1 MSNEWSQGYA
11 EHLSEL
17 AKQVGGKVEVNA
29 GVWQVIHKDSGQIA
43 YTSTS
48 PRNVAGWLAGQRDS
62 GQPIQ
67 APPPRRGRKPGAAK
81 KSARKAAKKS
91 ARKAATKTGE

>member
-1 MSNEWSQGYA
+1 MSQEWEHGYA

-17 AKQVGGKVEVNA
+17 ARQVGGKVEVQA
-29 GVWQVIHKDSGQIA
+29 GVWQVIHIATGQIA

-48 PRNVAGWLAGQRDS
+48 PRNVAGWLAGQKDS

-67 APPPRRGRKPGAAK
+67 APPPRRGRKPGSAK
-81 KSARKAAKKS
+81 KAAKKS
-91 ARKAATKTGE
+91 ARKAATKQSGE